1 MIQQDIAPML
11 TPVQGFDL
19 DAYAAAILAR
29 FRNPAIVHRLDQIA
43 QDGSQKLP
51 YRLGDTLV
59 ANRQAGRMP
68 AYVVRALGAWVA
80 FLMARAR
87 TDTAIVDPAAET
99 LLSIAQQQD
108 VAAVVDA
115 LVAAGHLVPSAIAT
129 DAEVRAAIVSAATA
143 ATSADWPRFFA

>member
-1 MIQQDIAPML
+1 
-11 TPVQGFDL
+11 
-19 DAYAAAILAR
+19 
-29 FRNPAIVHRLDQIA
+29 
-43 QDGSQKLP
+43 
-51 YRLGDTLV
+51 
-59 ANRQAGRMP
+59 MP